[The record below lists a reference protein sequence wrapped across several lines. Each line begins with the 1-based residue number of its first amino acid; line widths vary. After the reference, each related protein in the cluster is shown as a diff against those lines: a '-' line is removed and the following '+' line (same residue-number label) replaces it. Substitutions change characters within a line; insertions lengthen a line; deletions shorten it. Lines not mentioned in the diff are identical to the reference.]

1 MQQITVNSKDV
12 IQWLK
17 DRNKIKKNW
26 GYQLKAL
33 HLQGKKVVEYL
44 KTIKLDTVSKIIDES
59 NFEKYT
65 LVPYLF
71 YFVFWLKS
79 QI

>member
-26 GYQLKAL
+26 GYKLKAL
-33 HLQGKKVVEYL
+33 HLQEKKVIEYL
-44 KTIKLDTVSKIIDES
+44 KTLKLDSVDKIINDS
-59 NFEKYT
+59 NYKE
-65 LVPYLF
+65 
-71 YFVFWLKS
+71 
-79 QI
+79 

>member
-1 MQQITVNSKDV
+1 MNQITVNSRDV

-44 KTIKLDTVSKIIDES
+44 KSLKIDSVSRVINES
-59 NFEKYT
+59 KFEK
-65 LVPYLF
+65 
-71 YFVFWLKS
+71 
-79 QI
+79 